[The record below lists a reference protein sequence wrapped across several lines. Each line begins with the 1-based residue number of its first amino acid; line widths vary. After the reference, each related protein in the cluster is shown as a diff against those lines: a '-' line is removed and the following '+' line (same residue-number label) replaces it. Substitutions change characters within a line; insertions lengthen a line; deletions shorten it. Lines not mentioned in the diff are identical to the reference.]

1 MSLGTPVHL
10 EALNFSVTPLNFAIV
25 VRRVFN
31 LSVTVLHLL
40 SLLYEERSICP
51 LLRRELYYLIPLCM
65 TARWS
70 YLSLPSFRLSC
81 VFVIVYIYRCTG
93 MPTLFIYV

>member
-10 EALNFSVTPLNFAIV
+10 KALNLSVTPLNFTIV

-40 SLLYEERSICP
+40 SLLYEESSICP
-51 LLRRELYYLIPLCM
+51 LLRRELHYYLLTVCM
-65 TARWS
+65 TAQWS
-70 YLSLPSFRLSC
+70 
-81 VFVIVYIYRCTG
+81 
-93 MPTLFIYV
+93 